1 MTQSPAALILAA
13 GASRRMGRPKAL
25 LATPE
30 GETFLHRMIRIMSA
44 HCDPVIVVVAPGSE
58 AWVGPAHTATAV
70 VNPDPDRGML
80 SSLQCGLQA
89 IGTEVEHIVFTP
101 MDLPALSESTVAA
114 VAHAAAQAEVV
125 IPRYKADRGHPVAIS
140 RAVARELLA
149 LDPLTANPKDVL
161 RRDDARVLFLD
172 LDDPGAVRD
181 IDEPKD
187 YQDLLQDQQAAA
199 RA

>member
-1 MTQSPAALILAA
+1 MKPAGLILAA

-30 GETFLHRMIRIMSA
+30 GETFLHRMIRIMGA
-44 HCDPVIVVVAPGSE
+44 HCDPVVVVVAPGSE
-58 AWVGPAHTATAV
+58 SWVPAQAATAV

-80 SSLQCGLQA
+80 SSLQCGLQQV
-89 IGTEVEHIVFTP
+89 GPQVEHIVFTP

-114 VAHAAAQAEVV
+114 VAAAAGRAEVV

-187 YQDLLQDQQAAA
+187 YQDLLQQHHAATAAQA
-199 RA
+199 

>member
-1 MTQSPAALILAA
+1 
-13 GASRRMGRPKAL
+13 MGRPKAL
-25 LATPE
+25 LPTPA

-44 HCDPVIVVVAPGSE
+44 HCDPLVVVVAPGSE
-58 AWVGPAHTATAV
+58 SWLNSTNAIAA

-80 SSLQCGLQA
+80 SSLQCGLRRLGHGA
-89 IGTEVEHIVFTP
+89 GHIVFTP
-101 MDLPALSESTVAA
+101 MDLPSLSEDTVAA
-114 VAHAAAQAEVV
+114 VAAAAVRAEVV

-140 RAVARELLA
+140 QAVAHELLA

-199 RA
+199 SA

>member
-1 MTQSPAALILAA
+1 
-13 GASRRMGRPKAL
+13 
-25 LATPE
+25 
-30 GETFLHRMIRIMSA
+30 MIRIMSA
-44 HCDPVIVVVAPGSE
+44 HCDPLVVVVAPGAESWLNSTN
-58 AWVGPAHTATAV
+58 AIAA

-80 SSLQCGLQA
+80 SSLQCGLRLL
-89 IGTEVEHIVFTP
+89 GHGPGHIVFTP
-101 MDLPALSESTVAA
+101 MDLPSLSESTVAA

-149 LDPLTANPKDVL
+149 LDPLSATANPKDVL

>member
-1 MTQSPAALILAA
+1 
-13 GASRRMGRPKAL
+13 MGRPKAL

-58 AWVGPAHTATAV
+58 SWVVPGTATVV

-89 IGTEVEHIVFTP
+89 IGPEAEHIVFTP
-101 MDLPALSESTVAA
+101 MDLPSLSESTVAA
-114 VAHAAAQAEVV
+114 VVHAAAQAEVV

-140 RAVARELLA
+140 QAVAHELLA

>member
-1 MTQSPAALILAA
+1 MPAGLILAA

-30 GETFLHRMIRIMSA
+30 GETFLHRVVRIMSA
-44 HCDPVIVVVAPGSE
+44 HCDPIIVVVAPGCESWL
-58 AWVGPAHTATAV
+58 AGTATRIA

-80 SSLQCGLQA
+80 SSLQCGLESLDPQ
-89 IGTEVEHIVFTP
+89 VEHVVFTP
-101 MDLPALSESTVAA
+101 MDLPTLGEDTVAA
-114 VAHAAAQAEVV
+114 VARAAGQAEVV

-140 RAVARELLA
+140 RAVACELLA

-187 YQDLLQDQQAAA
+187 YQDLLQQQQQPAAA

>member
-1 MTQSPAALILAA
+1 MPAGLILAA

-30 GETFLHRMIRIMSA
+30 GETFLHRMVRIMGA
-44 HCDPVIVVVAPGSE
+44 HCDPVIVVVAPGCESWT
-58 AWVGPAHTATAV
+58 AGTTATVA

-80 SSLQCGLQA
+80 SSLQCGLQSLDP
-89 IGTEVEHIVFTP
+89 EVEHIVFTP
-101 MDLPALSESTVAA
+101 MDLPTLSEGTVAA
-114 VAHAAAQAEVV
+114 VARAVRQADVV

-140 RAVARELLA
+140 RAVACELLT

-172 LDDPGAVRD
+172 IDDPGAVRD

-187 YQDLLQDQQAAA
+187 YQALLQQQQQPAAVQA
-199 RA
+199 